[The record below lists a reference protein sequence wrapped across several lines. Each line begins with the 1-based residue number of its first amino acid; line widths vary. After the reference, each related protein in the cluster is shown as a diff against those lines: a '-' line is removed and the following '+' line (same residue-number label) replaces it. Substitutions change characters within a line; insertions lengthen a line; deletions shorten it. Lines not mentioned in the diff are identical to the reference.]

1 MCNALHTSWPQCP
14 RTVPNLYHSG
24 WQIQPKRLVSKN
36 SIGLWCPATCC
47 CCRKPCSRHIWS
59 GAHYISIIYHIHHAG
74 TLHLTTVLPQTGG
87 LLTGL
92 LFPLTGE
99 DCILVTGCSGLCDI
113 CCVVLRKK
121 PGGIVLRVVSVHLTC
136 GPTPVQLWRLLKKF
150 SLGTGQRW
158 DELFWQG
165 WFGPIF
171 SARSLMCVFFLK
183 AFNPVSS
190 LTTTQYFS
198 LFRELI

>member
-1 MCNALHTSWPQCP
+1 MPKDSPKS
-14 RTVPNLYHSG
+14 VPLRVTNTTQMFGFKEQYRAVVPSYLLLLQKASQQAHMIRGTLY
-24 WQIQPKRLVSKN
+24 I
-36 SIGLWCPATCC
+36 
-47 CCRKPCSRHIWS
+47 
-59 GAHYISIIYHIHHAG
+59 HYISYPPCWYSSSYSSAATNRWAPI
-74 TLHLTTVLPQTGG
+74 
-87 LLTGL
+87 TGL

-99 DCILVTGCSGLCDI
+99 DCILVTGCGGLCDI

-121 PGGIVLRVVSVHLTC
+121 PGGIVLRVVSVHLPC
-136 GPTPVQLWRLLKKF
+136 GPTLVQLWRLLKKF

-171 SARSLMCVFFLK
+171 SARSLMCVFLLK
-183 AFNPVSS
+183 AFNPVSL

-198 LFRELI
+198 LFQELI